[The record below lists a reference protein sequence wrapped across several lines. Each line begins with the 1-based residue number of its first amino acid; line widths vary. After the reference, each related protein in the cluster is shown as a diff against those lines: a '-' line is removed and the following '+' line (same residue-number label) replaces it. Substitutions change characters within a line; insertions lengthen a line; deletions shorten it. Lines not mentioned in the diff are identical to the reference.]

1 MKYFC
6 CWNFLGLSLFFFA
19 NYFRGAIV
27 FVITNFSD
35 DFFVIIIFSND
46 VIIATRI
53 GITANDFSGIKEIL
67 EGHEQVLVLDT
78 VTDHFN
84 AAGIDVLADVHGDAA
99 LGVEHDVV
107 PLDLDGDIAMIGFAP

>member
-1 MKYFC
+1 M
-6 CWNFLGLSLFFFA
+6 SLFFFA

-35 DFFVIIIFSND
+35 DFFVITISSDD
-46 VIIATRI
+46 VIIATRV
-53 GITANDFSGIKEIL
+53 GMGTANDFSGIKEIL

-84 AAGIDVLADVHGDAA
+84 AGGVDVLADVHGDAA

-107 PLDLDGDIAMIGFAP
+107 PLDLDGDIAMISFTP

>member
-1 MKYFC
+1 M
-6 CWNFLGLSLFFFA
+6 GLSLFFFA
-19 NYFRGAIV
+19 NYFRDVIVFFITAFSDDV
-27 FVITNFSD
+27 FVITIFSD
-35 DFFVIIIFSND
+35 D
-46 VIIATRI
+46 VIIATRV

-84 AAGIDVLADVHGDAA
+84 AGGVDVLADVHGDAA

-107 PLDLDGDIAMIGFAP
+107 PLDLDGDIAMISFTPG